1 MTRPPLDLAD
11 LHHLPWSPAPR
22 PGDELP
28 PPTPDNP
35 TPGRPGPCHRSAAD
49 VDTEIVGRLRFL
61 TAEIAHLAADYDL
74 PADLRHLIGEAKRI
88 AHGDLPAWQ
97 PENRRA
103 A

>member
-35 TPGRPGPCHRSAAD
+35 TPGRPGPCHAPAKACGCGVLNGEDCDCADIAAQL
-49 VDTEIVGRLRFL
+49 EQ
-61 TAEIAHLAADYDL
+61 AARAPIFFDF
-74 PADLRHLIGEAKRI
+74 
-88 AHGDLPAWQ
+88 
-97 PENRRA
+97 RRA
-103 A
+103 AA

>member
-35 TPGRPGPCHRSAAD
+35 TPGRPGPSHRPTVDELIAESRNVVAD
-49 VDTEIVGRLRFL
+49 VQAT
-61 TAEIAHLAADYDL
+61 IARHRRVVRGADL
-74 PADLRHLIGEAKRI
+74 PEVA
-88 AHGDLPAWQ
+88 
-97 PENRRA
+97 
-103 A
+103 